1 MARAV
6 LIGLAGLAVAACE
19 APQTTRAPAMASAP
33 HWAFAIGKNSVEM
46 VWLTDT
52 ETAESSLRMVCARG
66 EGFLVAAPAFKPVGS
81 EDRLSIGAGDDAF
94 ALVAVA
100 ADGPQ
105 GPFVKATG
113 PIDEPL
119 LAALES
125 GRPIAASYGAQTFG
139 PVDTPPEAMRRAFAD
154 TCRKLDGGTQV

>member
-1 MARAV
+1 MRPV
-6 LIGLAGLAVAACE
+6 LIGLAGLTLAGCGSPPPAAKPPPAV
-19 APQTTRAPAMASAP
+19 SAP
-33 HWAFAIGKNSVEM
+33 HWAFAIGKNSVE
-46 VWLTDT
+46 VAWLTDV
-52 ETAESSLRMVCARG
+52 ETARAPLRMVCARSD
-66 EGFLVAAPAFKPVGS
+66 GFLVAVTAFRPIGG
-81 EDRLSIGAGDDAF
+81 EERLSVGAGDDAF

-100 ADGPQ
+100 AEGPE

-139 PVDTPPEAMRRAFAD
+139 PVDSPPEAMRRAFAD
-154 TCRKLDGGTQV
+154 TCRKLAGGTRV